1 MEDFEDELDDI
12 RIKLYEE
19 TKHMSPGEFTAH
31 IRAKSQQIREELG
44 ITMQKADLR
53 HPIRRSDAVSIS

>member
-1 MEDFEDELDDI
+1 MKYYDNFEDELDDI

-19 TKHMSPGEFTAH
+19 TKGMRPSEFTAH

-44 ITMQKADLR
+44 ISWEKADLQ
-53 HPIRRSDAVSIS
+53 PIAPHARV